1 MNRTCC
7 LATGVVLSV
16 ISLATTATAQQSAV
30 PATCADRGQALNHL
44 AVKYA
49 EAPVAMGLASNGSVL
64 EILTSRSGE
73 SWSILVTMPNGMT
86 CLIASGEN
94 WEKVAP
100 QTAGIDGPAL

>member
-1 MNRTCC
+1 
-7 LATGVVLSV
+7 
-16 ISLATTATAQQSAV
+16 
-30 PATCADRGQALNHL
+30 
-44 AVKYA
+44 
-49 EAPVAMGLASNGSVL
+49 MGLASNGSVL